1 MENWGL
7 IAYKAESLLIS
18 EESDAE
24 DKEGTAILVCHE
36 VAHQWFGNLVT
47 MVHKLLFEVELFYT
61 ITFTISLLVSMII
74 TRER

>member
-18 EESDAE
+18 ELSDAE
-24 DKEGTAILVCHE
+24 DQEATAILVCHE

-47 MVHKLLFEVELFYT
+47 IVYKLLFKL
-61 ITFTISLLVSMII
+61 
-74 TRER
+74 

>member
-18 EESDAE
+18 NTSDA
-24 DKEGTAILVCHE
+24 DNKEATAILVCHE

-47 MVHKLLFEVELFYT
+47 MVHKLLIELNYK
-61 ITFTISLLVSMII
+61 IQLN
-74 TRER
+74 